1 MVVVGSWRD
10 GNILFCSSV
19 FIMVLFILWLK
30 RFETFLQSNMQEP
43 LLNIENAYCQQLQ
56 TLTLLMPLGLNHGLT
71 HVRNLICKTGI
82 DGLTNCRP
90 ISSLGNLEE
99 DAA

>member
-1 MVVVGSWRD
+1 VVVVGSWRD

-30 RFETFLQSNMQEP
+30 RFEAFLQSNMQEP

-56 TLTLLMPLGLNHGLT
+56 TLTNFLCRLASIMASLMFET
-71 HVRNLICKTGI
+71 
-82 DGLTNCRP
+82 
-90 ISSLGNLEE
+90 
-99 DAA
+99 